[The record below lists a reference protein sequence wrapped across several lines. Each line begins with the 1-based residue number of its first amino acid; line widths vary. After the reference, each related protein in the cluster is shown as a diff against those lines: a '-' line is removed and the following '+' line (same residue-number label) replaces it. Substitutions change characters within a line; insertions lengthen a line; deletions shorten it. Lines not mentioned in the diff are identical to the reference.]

1 MNPELE
7 RRAGW
12 PMKKI
17 AGVDEAGRG
26 CWAGPVVAAAV
37 ILPDSFDWD
46 GLNDSKKL
54 SADQRA
60 RLCARI
66 RRDAATGLG
75 IASAAEI
82 DADNILIAS
91 LRAMARAVAELAQT
105 PDHIL
110 VDGNRL
116 PDWSCSAETVI
127 GGDAR
132 APSIAAA
139 SIIAKHMR
147 DQMMVELDAR
157 YPGYH
162 WAQNK
167 GYGVPAHRAGL
178 AELGVSREHRRTFAP
193 IRRLLDAAPNSE
205 VGKNV
210 DKNVDKKATL

>member
-7 RRAGW
+7 RCAGW
-12 PMKKI
+12 PRKKI

-37 ILPDSFDWD
+37 ILPASYNWN
-46 GLNDSKKL
+46 GLDDSKKL
-54 SADQRA
+54 SAEQRA
-60 RLCARI
+60 RLSVRI
-66 RRDAATGLG
+66 RQDAATGLG
-75 IASAAEI
+75 IATAAEI
-82 DADNILIAS
+82 DASNILVAS
-91 LRAMARAVAELAQT
+91 LRAMERAVAKLPHA

-116 PDWSCSAETVI
+116 PDWSHAAEAVI

-139 SIIAKHMR
+139 SIIAKHTR
-147 DQMMVELDAR
+147 DEMMVSLDEQ

-167 GYGVPAHRAGL
+167 GYGVPAHREGL
-178 AELGVSREHRRTFAP
+178 EAQGVSPEHRRTFAP
-193 IRRLLDAAPNSE
+193 IRRLLEQS
-205 VGKNV
+205 
-210 DKNVDKKATL
+210 

>member
-12 PMKKI
+12 PRKKI

-37 ILPDSFDWD
+37 VLPESYDWD

-54 SADQRA
+54 SAEKRA

-66 RRDAATGLG
+66 RQDAATGLG
-75 IASAAEI
+75 IATAAEV
-82 DADNILIAS
+82 DASNILVAS
-91 LRAMARAVAELAQT
+91 LRAMARAVADLPVA
-105 PDHIL
+105 PDCIL

-116 PDWSCSAETVI
+116 PDWSHAAEAVI

-132 APSIAAA
+132 APSVAAA

-147 DQMMVELDAR
+147 DEMMVALDAQH
-157 YPGYH
+157 PGYH

-167 GYGVPAHRAGL
+167 GYGVPTHRQGL
-178 AELGVSREHRRTFAP
+178 SAQGVSPEHRSTFAP
-193 IRRLLDAAPNSE
+193 IRRLLKQS
-205 VGKNV
+205 
-210 DKNVDKKATL
+210 

>member
-1 MNPELE
+1 MNPDLE
-7 RRAGW
+7 RHAGW
-12 PMKKI
+12 PHRKI

-37 ILPDSFDWD
+37 ILPESFDWD

-54 SADQRA
+54 NAEQRA
-60 RLCARI
+60 RLYVRI
-66 RRDAATGLG
+66 RQDAATGLG
-75 IASAAEI
+75 IATAAEI
-82 DADNILIAS
+82 DASNILVAS
-91 LRAMARAVAELAQT
+91 LCAMARAVAELRQA

-116 PDWSCSAETVI
+116 PDWSHSAEAVI

-139 SIIAKHMR
+139 SIIAKHAR
-147 DQMMVELDAR
+147 DEMMAALDAQ

-178 AELGVSREHRRTFAP
+178 AAQGVSPEHRRTFAP
-193 IRRLLDAAPNSE
+193 IRGLLEP
-205 VGKNV
+205 K
-210 DKNVDKKATL
+210 

>member
-7 RRAGW
+7 RCAGW
-12 PMKKI
+12 PRKKI

-37 ILPDSFDWD
+37 ILPASYDWE
-46 GLNDSKKL
+46 GLDDSKKL
-54 SADQRA
+54 SAEQRA
-60 RLCARI
+60 LLSARI
-66 RRDAATGLG
+66 QQGAVTGLG
-75 IASAAEI
+75 IATAAEI
-82 DADNILIAS
+82 DASNILVAS
-91 LRAMARAVAELAQT
+91 LRAMARAVAKLTHA

-116 PDWSCSAETVI
+116 PDWSYAAEAVI

-139 SIIAKHMR
+139 SIIAKHAR
-147 DQMMVELDAR
+147 DEMMVSLDEQ

-167 GYGVPAHRAGL
+167 GYGVPAHREGL
-178 AELGVSREHRRTFAP
+178 EAQGVSPEHRRTFAP
-193 IRRLLDAAPNSE
+193 IRRLLEQS
-205 VGKNV
+205 
-210 DKNVDKKATL
+210 

>member
-12 PMKKI
+12 PRKKI

-37 ILPDSFDWD
+37 ILPASYDW
-46 GLNDSKKL
+46 GGINDSKKL
-54 SADQRA
+54 SVEQRA
-60 RLCARI
+60 RLSVRI
-66 RRDAATGLG
+66 RQDAATGLG
-75 IASAAEI
+75 IATAAEI
-82 DADNILIAS
+82 DASNILVAS
-91 LRAMARAVAELAQT
+91 LRAMERAVAKLPHT

-116 PDWSCSAETVI
+116 PDWSHAAEAVI

-139 SIIAKHMR
+139 SIIAKHTR
-147 DQMMVELDAR
+147 DEMMVSLDEQ

-167 GYGVPAHRAGL
+167 GYGVPAHREGL
-178 AELGVSREHRRTFAP
+178 EAQGVSPEHRRTFAP
-193 IRRLLDAAPNSE
+193 IRRLLEQS
-205 VGKNV
+205 
-210 DKNVDKKATL
+210 

>member
-7 RRAGW
+7 RCAGW
-12 PMKKI
+12 PRKKI

-37 ILPDSFDWD
+37 ILPASYDW
-46 GLNDSKKL
+46 GGINDSKKL
-54 SADQRA
+54 SVEQRA
-60 RLCARI
+60 RLSARI
-66 RRDAATGLG
+66 RQDAATGLG
-75 IASAAEI
+75 IATAAEI
-82 DADNILIAS
+82 DASNILVAS
-91 LRAMARAVAELAQT
+91 LRAMERAVAKLPHT

-116 PDWSCSAETVI
+116 PDWSHAAEAVI

-139 SIIAKHMR
+139 SIIAKHTR
-147 DQMMVELDAR
+147 DEMMVSLDEQ

-167 GYGVPAHRAGL
+167 GYGVPAHREGL
-178 AELGVSREHRRTFAP
+178 EAQGVSPEHRRTFAP
-193 IRRLLDAAPNSE
+193 IRRLLEQS
-205 VGKNV
+205 
-210 DKNVDKKATL
+210 

>member
-12 PMKKI
+12 PRKKI

-37 ILPDSFDWD
+37 VLPESYDWD

-54 SADQRA
+54 SAEKRA

-66 RRDAATGLG
+66 RQDAATGLG
-75 IASAAEI
+75 IATAAEV
-82 DADNILIAS
+82 DASNILFAS
-91 LRAMARAVAELAQT
+91 LRAMARAVADLPQA
-105 PDHIL
+105 PDYIL

-116 PDWSCSAETVI
+116 PDWSHAAEAVI

-132 APSIAAA
+132 APSVAAA

-147 DQMMVELDAR
+147 DEMMVALDAQH
-157 YPGYH
+157 PGYH

-167 GYGVPAHRAGL
+167 GYGVPTHRQGL
-178 AELGVSREHRRTFAP
+178 SAQGVSPEHRSTFAP
-193 IRRLLDAAPNSE
+193 IRRLLKPS
-205 VGKNV
+205 
-210 DKNVDKKATL
+210 

>member
-1 MNPELE
+1 MNPDLE

-12 PMKKI
+12 PRKKI

-37 ILPDSFDWD
+37 ILPASYNWN
-46 GLNDSKKL
+46 GLDDSKKL
-54 SADQRA
+54 SAEQRA
-60 RLCARI
+60 RLSVRI
-66 RRDAATGLG
+66 RQDAATGLG
-75 IASAAEI
+75 IATAAEI
-82 DADNILIAS
+82 DASNILVAS
-91 LRAMARAVAELAQT
+91 LRAMERAVAKLSHA

-116 PDWSCSAETVI
+116 PDWSHAAEAVI

-139 SIIAKHMR
+139 SIIAKHTR
-147 DQMMVELDAR
+147 DEMMVSLDEQ

-167 GYGVPAHRAGL
+167 GYGVPAHREGL
-178 AELGVSREHRRTFAP
+178 EAQGVSPEHRRTFAP
-193 IRRLLDAAPNSE
+193 IRRLLEQS
-205 VGKNV
+205 
-210 DKNVDKKATL
+210 